1 MFMNLAV
8 NRLVS
13 NLIQPTQ
20 LFNHLTVLRLMI
32 DGLGL
37 KTGAKRLFPLD
48 KIKKRII
55 NTLLGGH
62 NGGVI
67 PVPISNTEVKSS
79 YANGIAL

>member
-1 MFMNLAV
+1 
-8 NRLVS
+8 
-13 NLIQPTQ
+13 
-20 LFNHLTVLRLMI
+20 MI

-48 KIKKRII
+48 KIKKYII